1 MVKAVQFELSKESD
15 VEEAVLC
22 RITEKCRE
30 KMSLFSYANS
40 GII

>member
-1 MVKAVQFELSKESD
+1 MVKTVQLVLSKETN

-22 RITEKCRE
+22 RITEKCQE

>member
-1 MVKAVQFELSKESD
+1 MVKTVQIVLSKEYYD
-15 VEEAVLC
+15 IELVLC

-30 KMSLFSYANS
+30 KMSLFRGANS